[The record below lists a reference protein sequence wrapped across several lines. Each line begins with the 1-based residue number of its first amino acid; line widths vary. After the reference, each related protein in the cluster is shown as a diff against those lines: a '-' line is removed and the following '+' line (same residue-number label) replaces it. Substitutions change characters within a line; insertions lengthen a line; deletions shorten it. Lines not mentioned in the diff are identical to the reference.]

1 MPTSTGV
8 ANPKFSKS
16 DRKPKKTKH
25 YTIPKTLTRE
35 EEQKELQKRNWADKY
50 EGGNQRDHKS
60 QDDAQKPSLGEL
72 GKFTLVGKKE
82 MKEEGY

>member
-1 MPTSTGV
+1 MPTGIGV
-8 ANPKFSKS
+8 ADPKFSKS

-25 YTIPKTLTRE
+25 CIIPKTLTRE
-35 EEQKELQKRNWADKY
+35 EEQKEFQKINWVDKY

-72 GKFTLVGKKE
+72 VKFTLVGKE
-82 MKEEGY
+82 GMKKEGY

>member
-1 MPTSTGV
+1 MPTSMGV
-8 ANPKFSKS
+8 ASLKFSKS

-25 YTIPKTLTRE
+25 CTIPKTLTRE
-35 EEQKELQKRNWADKY
+35 EEQKEFQKRNWADKY

-72 GKFTLVGKKE
+72 VKLTLVGKKG

>member
-1 MPTSTGV
+1 MPTGMRV

-25 YTIPKTLTRE
+25 CTIPKNLTRE
-35 EEQKELQKRNWADKY
+35 EEQKEFQKRNWVDKY

-60 QDDAQKPSLGEL
+60 QEDTQKPSLGEL
-72 GKFTLVGKKE
+72 VKFTLVGKKG